1 MRDLSVK
8 FWKERGYYVINAAR
22 VGLSVNHG
30 NFATKGE
37 AVREAERLKAQ
48 FVLGQDVEAKA
59 KPKLFSVHDALD
71 DYQANQELLQT
82 KSYHEA
88 QKFNLKLLAA
98 VKFKGIPVGKHQMER
113 LGRKAEREDFR
124 TCIQLAITSEGK
136 SVETMQTR
144 RKHWS
149 KFFKFA
155 AGKGWIDANPIEDI
169 QLPKPSKKDVR
180 APKVQPGFIAWLQT
194 DALDAHAAAFKK
206 AAEKKFKHGQRN
218 HLTISPAKLELMIL
232 LSITTGLRQGELRA
246 LRRCDYSPNRQIIS
260 IRGGID
266 HGTQTIGRAKTEEG
280 QDRDIEVPQAV
291 CAMLDDLLEKSRFQD
306 FDDLVFPSTTGT
318 PLRKNDFCAAIKP
331 MRAVCP
337 FKDEET
343 GKPLHFLWADM
354 RHAFASN
361 MINQLG
367 ANWVDVSES
376 MGHTNPEFTK
386 RRYGHY
392 IEDEAK
398 SQRKRDAAGAVLV
411 KKKGR

>member
-1 MRDLSVK
+1 M
-8 FWKERGYYVINAAR
+8 
-22 VGLSVNHG
+22 
-30 NFATKGE
+30 
-37 AVREAERLKAQ
+37 
-48 FVLGQDVEAKA
+48 
-59 KPKLFSVHDALD
+59 
-71 DYQANQELLQT
+71 
-82 KSYHEA
+82 
-88 QKFNLKLLAA
+88 
-98 VKFKGIPVGKHQMER
+98 
-113 LGRKAEREDFR
+113 
-124 TCIQLAITSEGK
+124 
-136 SVETMQTR
+136 
-144 RKHWS
+144 
-149 KFFKFA
+149 
-155 AGKGWIDANPIEDI
+155 
-169 QLPKPSKKDVR
+169 
-180 APKVQPGFIAWLQT
+180 
-194 DALDAHAAAFKK
+194 
-206 AAEKKFKHGQRN
+206 
-218 HLTISPAKLELMIL
+218 
-232 LSITTGLRQGELRA
+232 SITTGLRQGELRA

-291 CAMLDDLLEKSRFQD
+291 CAMLDDLLEKSRFKD

-318 PLRKNDFCAAIKP
+318 PLRKNDFSEAIKP

-361 MINQLG
+361 MINELG

-392 IEDEAK
+392 IEDEEK

-411 KKKGR
+411 KRKGR

>member
-1 MRDLSVK
+1 MRDLKVRFRQSRQC
-8 FWKERGYYVINAAR
+8 WVINATR
-22 VGLSVNHG
+22 VGLSNTHG
-30 NFATKGE
+30 GFRTKP
-37 AVREAERLKAQ
+37 EAEEEAEKLKAQ

-59 KPKLFSVHDALD
+59 KPKLFSVRDALD
-71 DYQANQELLQT
+71 DYQANQALLQT
-82 KSYHEA
+82 KSYFEA
-88 QKFNLKLLAA
+88 QKFNLGLLAA

-124 TCIQLAITSEGK
+124 TCIQLAIKNEGK
-136 SVETMQTR
+136 SVETMRTR

-169 QLPKPSKKDVR
+169 QLPKPSKKDER

-194 DALDAHAAAFKK
+194 DALDAHAVAFKK
-206 AAEKKFKHGQRN
+206 AAEKKFQHGQRN

-266 HGTQTIGRAKTEEG
+266 HGTQMIGRAKTEEG
-280 QDRDIEVPQAV
+280 QDRDIEVPPAV
-291 CAMLDDLLEKSRFQD
+291 CAMLDDLLQKSRFQD
-306 FDDLVFPSTTGT
+306 FDDLIFPSTTGT
-318 PLRKNDFCAAIKP
+318 PLRKNDFSEAIKP

-392 IEDEAK
+392 IEDEEK

-411 KKKGR
+411 NRKGR

>member
-8 FWKERGYYVINAAR
+8 FWEKRGHWVINANR
-22 VGLSVNHG
+22 VGLDTKHG
-30 NFATKGE
+30 NFE
-37 AVREAERLKAQ
+37 SREAAMKEAEKLKAQ
-48 FVLGQDVEAKA
+48 FVLGQDVEAQA
-59 KPKLFSVHDALD
+59 KPKLFSVRDALD
-71 DYQANQELLQT
+71 DYQANQALLQT
-82 KSYHEA
+82 KSYFEA
-88 QKFNLKLLAA
+88 QKFNLGLLAA
-98 VKFKGIPVGKHQMER
+98 VKFKGIAVGKHQMER
-113 LGRKAEREDFR
+113 LGRKSEREDFR
-124 TCIQLAITSEGK
+124 TCIQLAIKNEGK

-149 KFFKFA
+149 KFLKFA

-206 AAEKKFKHGQRN
+206 AAEKKFQYGQRN

-291 CAMLDDLLEKSRFQD
+291 CAMLDDLLEKSRYQD

-318 PLRKNDFCAAIKP
+318 PLRKNDFSEAIKP

-392 IEDEAK
+392 IEDEEK

-411 KKKGR
+411 NRKGR